1 MIQNEKITN
10 RDELLSE
17 SFDQKRKE
25 VLTTVQSQLTNRK
38 KSHYGI
44 YCDIAIALDKFS
56 CFELYLYCIEKF
68 GETSIRDYFENQI
81 TANEI
86 CKELY
91 YHG

>member
-10 RDELLSE
+10 SDELLSE
-17 SFDQKRKE
+17 SFNQKKKE
-25 VLTTVQSQLTNRK
+25 VLATIQSQLTNRK

-44 YCDIAIALDKFS
+44 YHDVGIALDKFS

-81 TANEI
+81 TSNEI
-86 CKELY
+86 SKELY